1 MKILITI
8 LSIIF
13 CSENMG
19 MIANLFKDGQAKD
32 RAKDLVASV
41 VVVKAYRILSNS
53 TFNDVNDIVDRIKRH
68 ADPIDD
74 KILNYFIRTTRERF
88 EFSKNCTELSAKL
101 SKVLPI
107 GTLALSLL
115 INKKYNIKYPITMG
129 GSIALIPSVIG
140 LLTCKITARSIQQL
154 LDNPDY
160 TNEFFGTVIDNGV
173 PMITTM
179 E

>member
-1 MKILITI
+1 
-8 LSIIF
+8 
-13 CSENMG
+13 
-19 MIANLFKDGQAKD
+19 
-32 RAKDLVASV
+32 
-41 VVVKAYRILSNS
+41 
-53 TFNDVNDIVDRIKRH
+53 
-68 ADPIDD
+68 
-74 KILNYFIRTTRERF
+74 
-88 EFSKNCTELSAKL
+88 
-101 SKVLPI
+101 
-107 GTLALSLL
+107 
-115 INKKYNIKYPITMG
+115 MG